1 MFLLYTKAP
10 TNYRLFPL
18 NPLLNLREIYK
29 TRPTTALKT
38 LLPLVL
44 DASNAPS
51 ITMSSQILERQK
63 NNHSSFLSTL
73 LFNLSAILRK
83 EFMLFQ
89 WLPPLLQRY
98 HDVR

>member
-18 NPLLNLREIYK
+18 NPLLNLGDIYR

-44 DASNAPS
+44 DASNALLMA
-51 ITMSSQILERQK
+51 MSSQILEIQK
-63 NNHSSFLSTL
+63 NNHSSFLKY
-73 LFNLSAILRK
+73 FVI
-83 EFMLFQ
+83 
-89 WLPPLLQRY
+89 
-98 HDVR
+98 